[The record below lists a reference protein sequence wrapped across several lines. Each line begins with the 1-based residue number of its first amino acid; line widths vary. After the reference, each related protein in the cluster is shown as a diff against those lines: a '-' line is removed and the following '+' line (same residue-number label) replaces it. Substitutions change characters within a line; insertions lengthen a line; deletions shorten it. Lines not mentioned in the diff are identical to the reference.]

1 MGRWPRRTRTKMMY
15 GTMRSPLEQ
24 FEIVGRGAR
33 GLDRPG
39 RTNTG
44 RVMRATAARIVLAHE
59 VALPPVV
66 TTTGATGQTVVKGG
80 GRRVAT
86 RRQTAREGIYARVGS
101 MVMQTMGEKGE
112 GLYTF
117 IYTLRIYILGR
128 NRLGLIP
135 YGFTA
140 TSHLAVT
147 LTLALTVW
155 VGKRILGVRRH
166 GIKRLG
172 MMLPAG
178 TPMARVP
185 RRVPLER
192 MSFFIT
198 FISLSVRLFA
208 NMMAGHILLKVIGG
222 FSWSLRRGSA
232 GAGATMA
239 RAMYLLHLRPRVV
252 LFRLMRL
259 ETGVGFIQ
267 AYVFALLSC
276 IYLADMI
283 EGGH

>member
-1 MGRWPRRTRTKMMY
+1 
-15 GTMRSPLEQ
+15 
-24 FEIVGRGAR
+24 
-33 GLDRPG
+33 
-39 RTNTG
+39 
-44 RVMRATAARIVLAHE
+44 
-59 VALPPVV
+59 
-66 TTTGATGQTVVKGG
+66 
-80 GRRVAT
+80 
-86 RRQTAREGIYARVGS
+86 

-117 IYTLRIYILGR
+117 VYTLRIYILGR

-172 MMLPAG
+172 RRLPAG

-192 MSFFIT
+192 MSFIIT

-222 FSWSLRRGSA
+222 FSWTLRRGTA
-232 GAGATMA
+232 GAGAGMA
-239 RAMYLLHLRPRVV
+239 RAMYFRHLRPRVV
-252 LFRLMRL
+252 LFMLMRL

-276 IYLADMI
+276 IYMADMI

>member
-1 MGRWPRRTRTKMMY
+1 MY
-15 GTMRSPLEQ
+15 GSMRSPLEQ
-24 FEIVGRGAR
+24 FEIVGRGVR
-33 GLDRPG
+33 GIDRPG

-44 RVMRATAARIVLAHE
+44 RVRRATARRIVLGHE

-66 TTTGATGQTVVKGG
+66 YVEEKGKVVGKGG
-80 GRRVAT
+80 GRRVPT
-86 RRQTAREGIYARVGS
+86 RRQTVREGIYSRVGG

-112 GLYTF
+112 GVYTF
-117 IYTLRIYILGR
+117 MYTLRIYILGR
-128 NRLGLIP
+128 NRMGLIP

-155 VGKRILGVRRH
+155 IGKRILGVRRH
-166 GIKRLG
+166 GVKRLG
-172 MMLPAG
+172 IMLPAG

-222 FSWSLRRGSA
+222 FSWSLRRGTASVS
-232 GAGATMA
+232 GVMA
-239 RAMYLLHLRPRVV
+239 LSVYRRHLRPRVV

-267 AYVFALLSC
+267 AYVFTLLSC
-276 IYLADMI
+276 IYLTDMI